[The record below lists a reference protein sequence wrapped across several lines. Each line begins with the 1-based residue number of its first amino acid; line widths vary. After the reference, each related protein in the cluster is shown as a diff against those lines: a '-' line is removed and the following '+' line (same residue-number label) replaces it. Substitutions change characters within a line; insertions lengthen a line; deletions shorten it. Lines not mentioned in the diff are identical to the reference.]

1 MKLPAIF
8 FPIIQPLLMRLD
20 PERAHNLTL
29 ALLRLWQPF
38 GAQKIPETLRT
49 QCLGLDLSSPV
60 GLAAGFDKNGIV
72 ADKIAALGFGFVEVG
87 TLTPKAQQ
95 GNPTPRLF
103 RFPKEQAVVNYMGFN
118 NHGITPLIKR
128 LYKYKKNII
137 GVNVGAHAASTD
149 RIQDYIICL
158 NQIERNPHPP
168 DYITINVS
176 SPNTENLRQLETLQQ
191 LAKLLDRLSTKL
203 PFLVKLSPDMDDS
216 AYRDIA
222 QLAVEKNVSGL
233 IAVNTTIQHGHPQK
247 GGLSGAPLRNR
258 ANHITGLLY
267 QATHGKMPI
276 IGVGGISSGA
286 HAYQRIRAGAS
297 LVQLYT
303 ALIWHGPALIT
314 RINRELAALLAQ
326 DGFSS
331 LAQAIGK
338 AHN

>member
-38 GAQKIPETLRT
+38 GTQKIPETLRT
-49 QCLGLDLSSPV
+49 QCLGLDLPSPI

-72 ADKIAALGFGFVEVG
+72 ADKISALGFGFVEVG
-87 TLTPKAQQ
+87 TLTPKAQK

-103 RFPKEQAVVNYMGFN
+103 RLPKEQAVVNYMGFN

-128 LYKYKKNII
+128 LEKYKKNII

-158 NQIERNPHPP
+158 NQILRSPHPP

-222 QLAVEKNVSGL
+222 ALAVEKNVSGL
-233 IAVNTTIQHGHPQK
+233 IAVNTTIQHEHPQK

-258 ANHITGLLY
+258 ATHITGLLY

-276 IGVGGISSGA
+276 IGCGGISSGA